1 MRLSSLFCLL
11 LALAGISAAQD
22 TNFSAGPQYLITS
35 DSPLF
40 LRPIATPSLSFE
52 APVSIAGATIE
63 AAPAAPVVSTPPP
76 IPGASLARIFWGEP
90 KTSEVGSSEI
100 EISSEEPPRALPAS
114 IVSGSIESGSI
125 VDVGVTA
132 IADVQSLREQGYGVT
147 LGETASF
154 WKTHPGHASRVYTNR
169 DVERLHGG

>member
-52 APVSIAGATIE
+52 APISSAAATSE
-63 AAPAAPVVSTPPP
+63 AAAEAPVVSTPPP
-76 IPGASLARIFWGEP
+76 IQSAGLTRIYWGEP
-90 KTSEVGSSEI
+90 KISEVGSSEI
-100 EISSEEPPRALPAS
+100 EISSEEPARALPAS
-114 IVSGSIESGSI
+114 IATGSIVTGGI

-132 IADVQSLREQGYGVT
+132 IVDVQSLREQGYGVT

-154 WKTHPGHASRVYTNR
+154 WKTHAGHASRVYTNR